1 VAIFGTVIGFRH
13 VRNSIRD
20 NDLAQ
25 KNSGNYYVTVERS
38 GGGI

>member
-1 VAIFGTVIGFRH
+1 M
-13 VRNSIRD
+13 RNSLRD

-25 KNSGNYYVTVERS
+25 KNSGNPNYYVTVERS